1 MAMTGGCQCGKARYE
16 VTGAPVMT
24 IACHCTDCQTISGS
38 AFAVVMVVDEGD
50 FRMTSGEVACFT
62 GYGSSGG
69 AKDGYFCPDCGSR
82 LYHKN
87 ALRAGKVSLRAGTL
101 DDTSGLN
108 PEKHIWV
115 KSKQPWV
122 VLPEGVPVAAE
133 QT

>member
-1 MAMTGGCQCGKARYE
+1 MFP
-16 VTGAPVMT
+16 PVVGWSQPH
-24 IACHCTDCQTISGS
+24 HCPRS
-38 AFAVVMVVDEGD
+38 VD
-50 FRMTSGEVACFT
+50 A
-62 GYGSSGG
+62 Y
-69 AKDGYFCPDCGSR
+69 AFCPDCGTR

-122 VLPEGVPVAAE
+122 VLPEGVPMADE